1 MYKNMIL
8 FNVLLFLSG
17 CNKHLNVNQHNLN
30 NRSDFIYQEKPF
42 EIKWKIKKKSI
53 TNIPIEVNKKV
64 KNICKKYNRFVL
76 FKIKT
81 FEDDTVLGTFDC
93 RP

>member
-1 MYKNMIL
+1 MYKNIIL
-8 FNVLLFLSG
+8 FSIFLFLSG
-17 CNKHLNVNQHNLN
+17 CNKHLNVNQHYLN
-30 NRSDFIYQEKPF
+30 NNSDFIYQEKPF
-42 EIKWKIKKKSI
+42 EIKWKIEKNSI
-53 TNIPIEVNKKV
+53 TKIPTEVHKKV
-64 KNICKKYNRFVL
+64 KNICQKYNRFVL